1 MRSGKRVGGR
11 GGRAPRRLVLA
22 GDRGRRVPLARSQ
35 RARKTSPPPS
45 LTTVRARA
53 RTWRSRSRLGPTFG
67 WLRDLP
73 PPASPALA
81 AITQFPKLAK
91 SIENEPPPRPPPKI
105 KRLVKN
111 GEACS
116 RRQHGFCTCAGETSG
131 HPGFH
136 DVSRETFENR
146 DQKNWGVS
154 VSESGPFSLPALNA
168 SKEG

>member
-22 GDRGRRVPLARSQ
+22 GDRGRRVPLARSPT
-35 RARKTSPPPS
+35 RKENLASPFPDDRP
-45 LTTVRARA
+45 RA
-53 RTWRSRSRLGPTFG
+53 RTHLAFSFSTGTHLWLAARS
-67 WLRDLP
+67 
-73 PPASPALA
+73 PASPALA